1 MPSGHSVLA
10 PACVRCYIALRR
22 GPRAGSA
29 AAASA
34 IPRMKPLCMTL
45 SASNTRHPPPPP
57 GTTDAAVRPLRRASA
72 VQRLCLRLLPVLA
85 VCGSA
90 HAAPELPVVPPG
102 LQACSIVQAR
112 AVPGGAALR
121 FQEAEW
127 RYHDSLGNAGRIDRR
142 GVTRFSQRPSDP
154 DSPPEPTL
162 VVQSG
167 AMLTLFEHHF
177 GCTVLVDTVDGR
189 TVLRIR
195 RSFSYPG
202 HPGRKDE
209 YDVPL

>member
-1 MPSGHSVLA
+1 M
-10 PACVRCYIALRR
+10 
-22 GPRAGSA
+22 
-29 AAASA
+29 
-34 IPRMKPLCMTL
+34 
-45 SASNTRHPPPPP
+45 
-57 GTTDAAVRPLRRASA
+57 
-72 VQRLCLRLLPVLA
+72 
-85 VCGSA
+85 
-90 HAAPELPVVPPG
+90 
-102 LQACSIVQAR
+102 QAR

-209 YDVPL
+209 YDVPLWGRRAGRGWRAFLKAPVGSTLPHDTTTAKAWRAR